1 MRQAL
6 SALLCSAALL
16 GAGAASAQGSEAA
29 LKRAAES
36 ILKIEADNQA
46 ASGFIWQDGQHAVT
60 ALHVVD
66 GKQRITAH
74 YVGPDGRIQ
83 ASTPATVERVLKEAD
98 LVLLRLQN
106 PQPRKPLA
114 LSLAAPAVRQPLDA
128 LGFPLNIAGYSNTE
142 LRLRFGGSQLRS
154 ILPPKLLAQFTD
166 YPSIAGEILNLEGN
180 LVPGLSGAPLLD
192 AQGLLVGI
200 ANGGLEDGAVGICWG
215 IPAAQLQ
222 RLALSTVTR
231 TPGAPRVAALFSA
244 DLQASVAPTQR
255 VGEFGLTKLRSRSYA
270 QLAGSADDQLGLA
283 QLSQLF
289 QMFNPNQF
297 RYDIYQEQRTGAT
310 VVLPEGARLSAQ
322 GDWISVDAGDARM
335 SMRLQ
340 LKALRQPAEAQEL
353 ASGFELALTQPG
365 PGVVLMGDP
374 QWSYLQ
380 PMSRYG
386 VTVHRKAIYRNL
398 LINGMPMP
406 QQYFFET
413 LATNGSSLL
422 AVAAVNLDS
431 TVPTANF
438 ELACAQGL
446 RDGRC
451 PLLMRQRALWAQ
463 MVLGVQFSSFPQ
475 AQF

>member
-16 GAGAASAQGSEAA
+16 CAEAASAQGSEAA

-166 YPSIAGEILNLEGN
+166 YPSTTSEILNLEGN

-340 LKALRQPAEAQEL
+340 LKALHQPADAQPL
-353 ASGFELALTQPG
+353 ASNFEMALTQPG

-386 VTVHRKAIYRNL
+386 VTVHRKAIYRSL
-398 LINGMPMP
+398 LVNGMPMP

>member
-1 MRQAL
+1 
-6 SALLCSAALL
+6 
-16 GAGAASAQGSEAA
+16 
-29 LKRAAES
+29 
-36 ILKIEADNQA
+36 
-46 ASGFIWQDGQHAVT
+46 
-60 ALHVVD
+60 
-66 GKQRITAH
+66 
-74 YVGPDGRIQ
+74 
-83 ASTPATVERVLKEAD
+83 
-98 LVLLRLQN
+98 
-106 PQPRKPLA
+106 
-114 LSLAAPAVRQPLDA
+114 
-128 LGFPLNIAGYSNTE
+128 
-142 LRLRFGGSQLRS
+142 
-154 ILPPKLLAQFTD
+154 
-166 YPSIAGEILNLEGN
+166 
-180 LVPGLSGAPLLD
+180 VPGLSGAPLLD

>member
-16 GAGAASAQGSEAA
+16 CAEAASAQGSEAA

-166 YPSIAGEILNLEGN
+166 YPSTTSEILNLEGN

-335 SMRLQ
+335 TMRLQ

-386 VTVHRKAIYRNL
+386 VTVHRKAIYRSL
-398 LINGMPMP
+398 LVNGMPMP

-422 AVAAVNLDS
+422 AVAAVNMDS
-431 TVPTANF
+431 SMPTANF
-438 ELACAQGL
+438 EMACAQGL